1 MNESCIKEDPIYIVS
16 GNFPLN
22 CIFSLHIMQFIKAHG
37 LKNAF
42 WKSTVFNGH
51 EQERQLYVTETLPL
65 QAPPFP
71 VPHKISNWS

>member
-1 MNESCIKEDPIYIVS
+1 MSKLMNESCIKEDPIYIVS

-42 WKSTVFNGH
+42 
-51 EQERQLYVTETLPL
+51 
-65 QAPPFP
+65 
-71 VPHKISNWS
+71 